1 MSEKIEKELIEDKK
15 AHRRMINELLEREEK
30 KAIERDY
37 FLGFDSLSDL
47 YRTILEYFDLKEPLL
62 RKNNIKYLDEKYP
75 SEVKHEKVA
84 LVIHLLDDLKPILRF
99 AYELSESYEVLDA
112 IKEGEIES
120 DTVIGMI
127 KNFLEL
133 NRSGRKKKFDKYFLE
148 EFKQFRKKNSGIFEF
163 LKKDDVEKIP
173 EKYNIDKQDLIHFL
187 EKYRFY
193 YKKKI
198 DSAGRSTLYRY
209 DKDMYFLRENIHKIE
224 YIIEKMNRR
233 EKLEYGKRQYEQG
246 VDDGVELKEN

>member
-1 MSEKIEKELIEDKK
+1 MSEKIENELIEDKK
-15 AHRRMINELLEREEK
+15 AHKQMINELLKREGR
-30 KAIERDY
+30 KADERDY

-62 RKNNIKYLDEKYP
+62 RKNDIKYLDEKYP
-75 SEVKHEKVA
+75 SELKDEKVA
-84 LVIHLLDDLKPILRF
+84 LVIHLLDDLKPILEF
-99 AYELSESYEVLDA
+99 AYDLSESYEVLDA
-112 IKEGEIES
+112 IKGGDIKAN
-120 DTVIGMI
+120 TVIGMI

-133 NRSGRKKKFDKYFLE
+133 NRSGRKKKFDTYFLE
-148 EFKQFRKKNSGIFEF
+148 DFKQFREKNSEIFEF
-163 LKKDDVEKIP
+163 LKKDDNEKIP
-173 EKYNIDKQDLIHFL
+173 EKYDIDKQDLIRFL

-193 YKKKI
+193 YKNKI

-224 YIIEKMNRR
+224 YIVEKMNRR

-246 VDDGVELKEN
+246 VDDGVELKES